1 MNSDSEHGSSSETS
15 SYEVVGT
22 ESSADPG
29 SGYGPVL
36 VASTPSV
43 NGNGSSSDNEATRDA
58 GQADD
63 RQATNERINDWRD
76 DLNPEDSL
84 ESMNGPSLALEEE
97 SHRESD
103 ESIRIDTT
111 LSVTQR
117 LPFPPSPESPD
128 NPASPALSAASTDS
142 DSSGEE
148 FYDCQETLPIDEDE
162 YFNDGDEVGSNN
174 DQPPSF
180 APANPLFLGKKDHDR
195 ARDHVHKLVTAKMM
209 PPNGPHGPMREPHRT
224 DPETASILSSFDE
237 VKAKHIITMNL
248 LNVLVCILSQR
259 YGRAEKEAKK
269 ALEIARELRQEP
281 TMARCFFWLGVIEY
295 SHGNDER
302 AYLYFLDA
310 HSCVDE
316 YPTEGKLLD
325 MYLNL
330 LQKGIRKEDRR
341 KLFFPGN
348 NSTAVNALGRSYFS
362 IFTNAHLKRK
372 WSALPRGESV
382 LRMTAQGRSKK
393 KSCFGKDSEKKKDTS
408 TTVRPTVW
416 IKRDAQDIQPRS
428 AGAVN
433 DGNLSNR
440 HSALGTLVEGAD
452 LCWLNKYPYINEYSI
467 QGPFAFKENP
477 RGLAPRTRGTEI
489 FFEQPWE
496 IILSKEKWKSIEK
509 TVGSK
514 EVTMSFLKEEHE
526 KLGIWSML
534 KTRAEQS
541 KVKDLD
547 DGSKPANISEHED
560 STVEST
566 MTPEDDDS
574 PRSDGTPEVKNSPIH
589 DDDDDDDNGEEGQDA
604 PQESPRPADHEDD
617 LDVHPDE

>member
-15 SYEVVGT
+15 SYEVVRT
-22 ESSADPG
+22 ESSADSG
-29 SGYGPVL
+29 SGYEPVL
-36 VASTPSV
+36 VAPTSSV

-63 RQATNERINDWRD
+63 RQARNERINDWRN
-76 DLNPEDSL
+76 DLNPEGSL
-84 ESMNGPSLALEEE
+84 GSMNSPSSALEEG
-97 SHRESD
+97 SQRGSD
-103 ESIRIDTT
+103 NESIRIDTT
-111 LSVTQR
+111 LSVSRQ
-117 LPFPPSPESPD
+117 LPSLLSPGSPD
-128 NPASPALSAASTDS
+128 SPASPALSATSTDS
-142 DSSGEE
+142 DSSEE
-148 FYDCQETLPIDEDE
+148 QFYDCQETLPIDEDE
-162 YFNDGDEVGSNN
+162 YFNDGDKVDSNN

-180 APANPLFLGKKDHDR
+180 APANPIFLGKKDHDR
-195 ARDHVHKLVTAKMM
+195 ARGHVHKLVTAKML

-224 DPETASILSSFDE
+224 DPETASILGSFDE

-295 SHGNDER
+295 NHGNDER

-316 YPTEGKLLD
+316 YPIEGKLLD

-330 LQKGIRKEDRR
+330 LQKGVRKEDRR
-341 KLFFPGN
+341 KLFPFGN
-348 NSTAVNALGRSYFS
+348 NNTAVDVLGRRYFS

-382 LRMTAQGRSKK
+382 LRMTAQGQSKT

-408 TTVRPTVW
+408 TTARPTVW

-428 AGAVN
+428 AGAVDN
-433 DGNLSNR
+433 GNVSSR
-440 HSALGTLVEGAD
+440 HSALGTLVEGSD

-496 IILSKEKWKSIEK
+496 VILSKGKWESIQK
-509 TVGSK
+509 TVGRK

-526 KLGIWSML
+526 KLRIWSTL

-541 KVKDLD
+541 KAKNLGDR
-547 DGSKPANISEHED
+547 SKPGNTSEHEN

-566 MTPEDDDS
+566 ISAEDDDS
-574 PRSDGTPEVKNSPIH
+574 PSSDGTPDVKDSPIH
-589 DDDDDDDNGEEGQDA
+589 DEGQDA

-617 LDVHPDE
+617 LDVRPDE